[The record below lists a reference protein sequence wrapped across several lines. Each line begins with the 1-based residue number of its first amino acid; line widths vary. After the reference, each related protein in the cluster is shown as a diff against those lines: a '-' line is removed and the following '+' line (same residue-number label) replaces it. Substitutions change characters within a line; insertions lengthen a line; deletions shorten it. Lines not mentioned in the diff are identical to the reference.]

1 MFSFRT
7 YAIGAFCFLV
17 SCGSTQTDEPLLL
30 QALSGLRPAD
40 EGAAAAPNVAQM
52 RAALTPAVLAR
63 INVPTILAQVPARKA
78 VALLTK
84 VETNQGVDTYL
95 SADGISI
102 SLRDGMIV
110 ATRGLGFD
118 LMRADTER
126 SLAAIAAP
134 PQTIS
139 RAYDHLDGENHV
151 ISVTYECVYVV
162 ISSRQTKETCSLPR
176 QRFENFYQRNQAG
189 KIINS
194 RQWVSSQIGWIIV
207 EVIQ

>member
-1 MFSFRT
+1 
-7 YAIGAFCFLV
+7 
-17 SCGSTQTDEPLLL
+17 
-30 QALSGLRPAD
+30 
-40 EGAAAAPNVAQM
+40 M
-52 RAALTPAVLAR
+52 RAALTPAILAR
-63 INVPTILAQVPARKA
+63 INVPVILAHLPERDA

-95 SADGISI
+95 SPDGISI

-139 RAYDHLDGENHV
+139 RGYDHLDGENHV

-162 ISSRQTKETCSLPR
+162 VSSRQTKETCSLPR
-176 QRFENFYQRNQAG
+176 QRFENVYQRNQAG

-194 RQWVSSQIGWIIV
+194 RQWVSPQIGWIII

>member
-7 YAIGAFCFLV
+7 YAIGALSFLA
-17 SCGSTQTDEPLLL
+17 SCGSTQTDQPLLL
-30 QALSGLRPAD
+30 RALSGLSPAD
-40 EGAAAAPNVAQM
+40 EGAASAPDVDQI

-63 INVPTILAQVPARKA
+63 INVPTILAQVPARNA
-78 VALLTK
+78 VALLTE
-84 VETNQGVDTYL
+84 VGTNQGVNTYL
-95 SADGISI
+95 TADGISI

-126 SLAAIAAP
+126 PVVAITAP

-139 RAYDHLDGENHV
+139 RAYDHLDGENHLV
-151 ISVTYECVYVV
+151 SVTYECAYVK
-162 ISSRQTKETCSLPR
+162 ISSRQTKETCSSPQ
-176 QRFENFYQRNQAG
+176 QRFENVYQRNQAG
-189 KIINS
+189 KIVSS
-194 RQWVSSQIGWIIV
+194 RQWVSPQIGWINI